1 MNFVN
6 KSFIIF
12 FLILSV
18 AGVFAF
24 HWFFIDDMMPASECA
39 SSECAYSSAQI
50 LPPETMSAL
59 MVALM
64 VILLVV
70 VSSFLIWPD
79 DKLERTSQR
88 YFLKD
93 RIDVFCYKLISWLKI
108 LEKRD
113 PQTAIITARI
123 SDFGQ

>member
-1 MNFVN
+1 MNFSN
-6 KSFIIF
+6 KNLIVF
-12 FLILSV
+12 FLILTIT
-18 AGVFAF
+18 GVFSF

-88 YFLKD
+88 FFLKD
-93 RIDVFCYKLISWLKI
+93 RIDIFCYKLISWLKI
-108 LEKRD
+108 LERRD
-113 PQTAIITARI
+113 PQSALIAARI
-123 SDFGQ
+123 SDLGQ